1 MYCNHCGKENPDGSK
16 MCSSCGLE
24 IGKTEKINNT
34 QSKTDKK
41 KLITFGGIGFGVLA
55 VIILV
60 IVIASSATS
69 KVSLKKYVAEEL
81 EYSGLNGYGFVEN
94 ADSLINWAALQSD
107 ISDGKDD
114 RYVDGHYAPIAGYIT
129 YEITSENNGTLSN
142 GDKVVFT
149 VRIAQDK
156 LEENPAYKKEISG
169 GEEQKFEF
177 TVSGLEEGVT
187 IDVFD
192 AVEGVVI
199 DSTLNNN
206 VTIKVKDNYV
216 RDYGKDGINV
226 KTENGK
232 IRVYGD
238 NFQSFEISVHSR
250 SDNYDKTKGTHKLVT
265 SVEADGYKNYGIL
278 LAKTEADVNIT
289 YISYVA
295 DNTINSA
302 DLAKITQKAKDDI
315 KNRFPDQNCTLE
327 KTILYV
333 YDGTRY
339 YNSVVYFFRGTD
351 SYYAV
356 WCDNVKQYSNNSIVD
371 IDKLKIDSNAWYM
384 AYSSLAEAERD
395 MLKPVKQFTL
405 SAS

>member
-1 MYCNHCGKENPDGSK
+1 MKYCTNCGKENPEGSK
-16 MCSSCGLE
+16 MCSFCGIE
-24 IGKTEKINNT
+24 IVKSAEMNNT
-34 QSKTDKK
+34 QSKPDKK
-41 KLITFGGIGFGVLA
+41 KLITMGGIGFGVLA
-55 VIILV
+55 VIIAV
-60 IVIASSATS
+60 VMAVSASS
-69 KVSLKKYVAEEL
+69 KVSLKKYIADEL

-94 ADSLINWAALQSD
+94 ADSLINWAELQSD
-107 ISDGKDD
+107 ISDYKYDEYAYGS
-114 RYVDGHYAPIAGYIT
+114 YAPISGYIT

-142 GDKVVFT
+142 DDKIVFT
-149 VRIAQDK
+149 VKIAQDK
-156 LEENPAYKKEISG
+156 LKENPAYKKGISG

-187 IDVFD
+187 IDAFD

-199 DSTLNNN
+199 DSTRNNN
-206 VTIKVKDNYV
+206 MTIKVKDNYV

-238 NFQSFEISVHSR
+238 KFQSFEISVHSK
-250 SDNYDKTKGTHKLVT
+250 SDNYDKTKGTHKMTV
-265 SVEADGYKNYGIL
+265 SDEADRYKDYGIL
-278 LAKTEADVNIT
+278 LANTEADVNIT
-289 YISYVA
+289 YVSYVA
-295 DNTINSA
+295 DNTINTA
-302 DLAKITQKAKDDI
+302 DLAKLTQKAKDDI

-351 SYYAV
+351 AYYAV

-371 IDKLKIDSNAWYM
+371 VDNLKIDSNAWYM
-384 AYSSLAEAERD
+384 AYGSLAEAEQD

-405 SAS
+405 SAF

>member
-1 MYCNHCGKENPDGSK
+1 MKYCTNCGKENPEGSK
-16 MCSSCGLE
+16 MCSFCGIE
-24 IGKTEKINNT
+24 IVKSAEMNNT
-34 QSKTDKK
+34 QSKPDKK
-41 KLITFGGIGFGVLA
+41 KLITMGGIGFGALA
-55 VIILV
+55 VIIAV
-60 IVIASSATS
+60 VMAVSASS
-69 KVSLKKYVAEEL
+69 KVSLKKYIADEL

-94 ADSLINWAALQSD
+94 ADSLINWAELQSD
-107 ISDGKDD
+107 ISDYKYDEYAYGS
-114 RYVDGHYAPIAGYIT
+114 YAPIAGYIT

-142 GDKVVFT
+142 DDKIVFT
-149 VRIAQDK
+149 VKIAQDK
-156 LEENPAYKKEISG
+156 LKENPAYKKGISG

-199 DSTLNNN
+199 DSTRNNN
-206 VTIKVKDNYV
+206 MTIKVKDNYV

-238 NFQSFEISVHSR
+238 KFQSFEISVHSK
-250 SDNYDKTKGTHKLVT
+250 SDNYDKTKGTHKMTV
-265 SVEADGYKNYGIL
+265 SDEADRYKDYGIL
-278 LAKTEADVNIT
+278 LANTEADVNIT
-289 YISYVA
+289 YVSYVA
-295 DNTINSA
+295 DNTINTA
-302 DLAKITQKAKDDI
+302 DLAKLTQKAKDDI

-351 SYYAV
+351 AYYAV

-371 IDKLKIDSNAWYM
+371 VDNLKIDSNAWYM
-384 AYSSLAEAERD
+384 AYGSLAEAEQD

-405 SAS
+405 SAF